1 MYYNQRTI
9 STPAECT
16 GVGVHSGKPVTL
28 RINPAPPNHGIKF
41 KRTDLVNA
49 PCIPALFSMV
59 TDTSLATVL
68 GNHGAI
74 VSTVEHL
81 MAAFTGLSIDN
92 ALVEISAYEMPIMD
106 GSAFPFVEMI
116 TAAGIEDQDARRCFF
131 IIKKPIELSED
142 DKFVGVYPH
151 DTFKISCSIEYNDAL
166 IKTQSVSVNVDES
179 VFADDISKARTF
191 GFYHEYE
198 FLKQHGL
205 ARGGSLDNAV
215 VIDGDKVLNE
225 DGLRFADEFV
235 RHKVLDCIGDF
246 SLLGMPLLG
255 HVVAR
260 KSGHLFNHKLLQ
272 TIFQQKEYWETGFP
286 GVVIPDE
293 QKTLPSKSLAL

>member
-1 MYYNQRTI
+1 MHFYQRTI
-9 STPAECT
+9 SAQAECA

-28 RINPAPPNHGIKF
+28 RIKPAPPNHGIKF

-49 PCIPALFSMV
+49 PCIPALFKMV

-68 GNHGAI
+68 GNNGTI

-81 MAAFTGLSIDN
+81 MASFTGLSIDN

-116 TAAGIEDQDARRCFF
+116 KTAGITEQDAQRCFF
-131 IIKKPIELSED
+131 IIREPLEISD
-142 DKFVGVYPH
+142 NGRFVGVYPH
-151 DTFKISCSIEYNDAL
+151 DAFKISCTIEYDDAL
-166 IKTQSVSVNVDES
+166 IQTQSFSATVDET
-179 VFADDISKARTF
+179 VFADEISKARTF

-198 FLKQHGL
+198 FLKNHGL
-205 ARGGSLDNAV
+205 ARGGSLENAV
-215 VIDGDKVLNE
+215 VIDGDTILNE

-255 HVVAR
+255 HVITR

-272 TIFQQKEYWETGFP
+272 KIFRHKECWETGFP
-286 GVVIPDE
+286 DQAVPE
-293 QKTLPSKSLAL
+293 PAESPSKSLAL